1 MSITQTVLQG
11 QDTVIQADLYL
22 SFELSDKQWKLTLS
36 DGRRGPSRYNIEAG
50 DTGAVMQ
57 CIVKAKARC
66 KLEAQAKVHSCYE
79 AGRDGWWLHRWLLE
93 GRGSTTS
100 WSTRPVSK

>member
-22 SFELSDKQWKLTLS
+22 SFELSDKQWNLTLS
-36 DGRRGPSRYNIEAG
+36 DGRRGPSRYSIEAG
-50 DTGAVMQ
+50 DTSAVMQ

-66 KLEAQAKVHSCYE
+66 KLEAQVSVHLQSVTF
-79 AGRDGWWLHRWLLE
+79 GLSIGTK
-93 GRGSTTS
+93 STLN
-100 WSTRPVSK
+100 VSAD